1 VVRPGRGH
9 GGAVPLRSFLSECLD
24 ERLTK
29 TPPFQTQSKQGS
41 AGSALRYIRF
51 TGFTGDGWMDIE
63 RLHREESGRILAT
76 LIRLVGDFDLAEEM
90 LQEAYAT
97 ALQQWPVEGTPANP
111 RAWLIGTARHK
122 AIDRIRRAR
131 RLEIKSG
138 EFARALL
145 SAGEPDAEVEDDMV
159 RDDRLRLI
167 FTCCHP
173 ALPIEARVALT
184 LRTVC
189 GVTTEE
195 ISRAFLIPVATMAQ
209 RLVRAK
215 SKIRDAGIPY
225 QVPSQEDL
233 RDRLD
238 GVLLVIYLIFNE
250 GYLASSGDA
259 LIRRE
264 MCAEAIRLGR
274 VLCELL
280 PRQSEARALLGL
292 MLLHDSR
299 TDARVSADGELI
311 LLEEQDRGLWR
322 WEQIGEGTQLVESS
336 LRSGAAGAYAVQ
348 ASIAALHTGAKT
360 AQETDWRQI
369 AALYDVLLRME
380 HSPVVEVNRAVAV
393 AMSGDLEAGLAL
405 LDELQERGELQ
416 GFHLLPAAR
425 ADLLR
430 RLGRMSEAAEAYR
443 RALGL
448 ATNDIERKFLR
459 RRLAGAEA
467 ERK

>member
-1 VVRPGRGH
+1 V
-9 GGAVPLRSFLSECLD
+9 AVLV
-24 ERLTK
+24 K
-29 TPPFQTQSKQGS
+29 G
-41 AGSALRYIRF
+41 
-51 TGFTGDGWMDIE
+51 MDFE

-97 ALQQWPVEGTPANP
+97 ALQKWPADGVPANP
-111 RAWLIGTARHK
+111 RAWLISTARHK
-122 AIDRIRRAR
+122 AIDRIRRNR
-131 RLEIKSG
+131 RFETKAMEIS
-138 EFARALL
+138 RAWPCP
-145 SAGEPDAEVEDDMV
+145 AEPDTPIDHEEDEGDMV
-159 RDDRLRLI
+159 GDDRLRLI

-195 ISRAFLIPVATMAQ
+195 ISRAFLVPVATMAQ

-225 QVPSQEDL
+225 RVPLQEDL

-238 GVLLVIYLIFNE
+238 AVLLVIYLIFNE

-280 PRQSEARALLGL
+280 PRQGEARALLGL

-299 TDARVSADGELI
+299 SDARVSATGELI
-311 LLEEQDRGLWR
+311 LLEEQDRSLWR
-322 WEQIGEGTQLVESS
+322 WDEIREGTRLVEAA
-336 LRSGAAGAYAVQ
+336 LRNGTTGAYAVQ
-348 ASIAALHTGAKT
+348 GSIAALHANAKT
-360 AQETDWRQI
+360 AKETDWRQI
-369 AALYDVLLRME
+369 AGLYDVLLRIDP
-380 HSPVVEVNRAVAV
+380 SPVIEVNRAVAV
-393 AMSGDLEAGLAL
+393 AMGGSLEQGLAL
-405 LDELQERGELQ
+405 LDELQQRRELGE
-416 GFHLLPAAR
+416 FHLLPAAR

-430 RLGRMSEAAEAYR
+430 RLGRIAEAAEAYR

-448 ATNDIERKFLR
+448 ATNDIERRFLR
-459 RRLAGAEA
+459 RKVGEVEQEMRN
-467 ERK
+467 